1 MNTNVNTII
10 IFGVIINI
18 SFGKVI
24 KVVWGTTFWNFD
36 SHKIE
41 SSQTLL
47 SFFIVIFSYDFF
59 NMPFHMK

>member
-24 KVVWGTTFWNFD
+24 KVVWGTAFWNFISD
-36 SHKIE
+36 KAE
-41 SSQTLL
+41 SSQT
-47 SFFIVIFSYDFF
+47 
-59 NMPFHMK
+59 